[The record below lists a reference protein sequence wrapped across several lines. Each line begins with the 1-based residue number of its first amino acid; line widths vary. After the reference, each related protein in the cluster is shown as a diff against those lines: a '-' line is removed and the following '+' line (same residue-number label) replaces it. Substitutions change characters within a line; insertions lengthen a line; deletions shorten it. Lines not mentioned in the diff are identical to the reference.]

1 VTRVVA
7 ALGGNAFVR
16 PDEPLSV
23 EGEHRFAREALRSL
37 EAFLAPDVELLVLH
51 GNGPQ
56 VGHQLARAERAAAV
70 AYALPLDVCVA
81 QTQGEMGYVLVQALQ
96 AVLAGRGL
104 RREVAALVTQVE
116 VDPRAT
122 AFAHPSK
129 PVGPVLDLAAA
140 AALRARGGA
149 VADDAGR
156 GPRRV
161 VASPDPVRVVE
172 TEVVRRLLAGGA
184 IVVAG
189 GGGGVPVA
197 AADGGLRG
205 VEAVVDKDLTAALLA
220 DAVDAGLLVLLTDV
234 PCAYTD
240 YRTPRQAPVGRVEAA
255 RARRLLAEG
264 HFAPGSMG
272 PKIEACARFASTPGR
287 EAIVCDPPGVAAALR
302 GEAGTTVVPDR

>member
-1 VTRVVA
+1 MRRSELARHELHPV
-7 ALGGNAFVR
+7 
-16 PDEPLSV
+16 PLDSCDADTQ
-23 EGEHRFAREALRSL
+23 GAIGYMIQQSL
-37 EAFLAPDVELLVLH
+37 ENEFL
-51 GNGPQ
+51 
-56 VGHQLARAERAAAV
+56 R
-70 AYALPLDVCVA
+70 
-81 QTQGEMGYVLVQALQ
+81 
-96 AVLAGRGL
+96 RGL
-104 RREVAALVTQVE
+104 KKSAVALVTQVE
-116 VDPRAT
+116 VDPRDA
-122 AFAHPSK
+122 AFARPTK
-129 PVGPVLDLAAA
+129 PVGPLLDPPGA
-140 AALRARGGA
+140 AALAARGAA

-161 VASPDPVRVVE
+161 VPSPDPVRVVE
-172 TEVVRRLLAGGA
+172 GEVVRRMLAAGA

-189 GGGGVPVA
+189 GGGGVPVVG
-197 AADGGLRG
+197 ADGGLRG

-272 PKIEACARFASTPGR
+272 PKIEACARFASAPGR
-287 EAIVCDPPGVAAALR
+287 AAVVCDPPGLAAALR